1 MKRTLPPNL
10 SVWYHLDSF
19 VCGLTVFGSFLLML
33 AYRYVAWLFCGAL
46 LTAVLLRFLP
56 WLYSRDYPHSTPFLM
71 ITAAIRA
78 LLWTAAIGGLALPF
92 VLAAIQQRW
101 AYPFQRALFL
111 SNYRS
116 DSIVCTLLPETL
128 PDKTEQYSVRM
139 VPAMGQGAA
148 GVDLSFRTDTET
160 AAGYCRTAELAGAVK
175 IPQQTD
181 EDTYNPEY
189 EKWVSLTA
197 RQGASGTDR
206 TDAAVYVLGRGSS
219 NTAVWVINPETGY
232 FCAWW

>member
-1 MKRTLPPNL
+1 MKRMLPPNL

-19 VCGLTVFGSFLLML
+19 VCGLTVFGSFLLMVV
-33 AYRYVAWLFCGAL
+33 YRYVAWLFCGAL

-56 WLYSRDYPHSTPFLM
+56 WLYSRDYPHSTPFLI

-92 VLAAIQQRW
+92 LLPAIQQRW

-139 VPAMGQGAA
+139 VPAMGQGPAC
-148 GVDLSFRTDTET
+148 VDLSFRTDTEGEYVHHNSLVN
-160 AAGYCRTAELAGAVK
+160 ADVPFVEKLARCRRAVRL
-175 IPQQTD
+175 
-181 EDTYNPEY
+181 N
-189 EKWVSLTA
+189 A
-197 RQGASGTDR
+197 DR
-206 TDAAVYVLGRGSS
+206 TVQFVRDLFFQKRQFGISILERLFIY
-219 NTAVWVINPETGY
+219 
-232 FCAWW
+232 